1 MTMPVSRSNP
11 HAFPIEVTQDDQH
24 YLVRIP
30 ASQKE
35 RATRIPGRRWNPEIG
50 RWVYPK
56 TLPTY
61 DALTEEFK
69 KDASVFD
76 IRKPPNKRLPTPLVQ
91 PDEDDQSLDEWKD
104 LNEKTSEIH
113 KKFNALDEQISSILG
128 AIRFVEDLSR
138 ETQDLVKA
146 RPESH
151 ARILQEST
159 AEQRLLDP
167 SHRDDLKIM
176 QKALVLLAFAA
187 SGHDQSFVGWVGKHE
202 PLLLPD
208 KFVTAT
214 HEKLKASIA
223 QILGESDYEKA
234 DFIEMIHSLK
244 QGTVMGS
251 DLRENARIGNLLF
264 AMNQHRNRFSH
275 QYGFSEPERL
285 TRSIIYLFNLALV
298 WPHVASEPVEENDET

>member
-1 MTMPVSRSNP
+1 MPLSRSNAHP
-11 HAFPIEVTQDDQH
+11 FLIEVTEDQWH
-24 YLVRIP
+24 FLVKIP

-35 RATRIPGRRWNPEIG
+35 RASRIASRRWNPEIE

-56 TLPTY
+56 STTTY

-69 KDASVFD
+69 RDAKVFD
-76 IRKPPNKRLPTPLVQ
+76 IRKPQSRRLPKPES
-91 PDEDDQSLDEWKD
+91 PPNEEDQSLDEWKD

-128 AIRFVEDLSR
+128 AIRTVEDLSR
-138 ETQDLVKA
+138 ETQDLVKE
-146 RPESH
+146 RPGSNQAAPEEPKVGPH
-151 ARILQEST
+151 V
-159 AEQRLLDP
+159 LD
-167 SHRDDLKIM
+167 SSNRDDLKIM

-187 SGHDQSFVGWVGKHE
+187 SGHDQSFDGWVGKHE

-223 QILGESDYEKA
+223 QILGESDYESA
-234 DFIEMIHSLK
+234 DFSRLTSQLQQSNTLGLHP
-244 QGTVMGS
+244 
-251 DLRENARIGNLLF
+251 RENDRICNLLR

-275 QYGFSEPERL
+275 QAGFTESERL
-285 TRSIIYLFNLALV
+285 TRSIIYLFNLALI